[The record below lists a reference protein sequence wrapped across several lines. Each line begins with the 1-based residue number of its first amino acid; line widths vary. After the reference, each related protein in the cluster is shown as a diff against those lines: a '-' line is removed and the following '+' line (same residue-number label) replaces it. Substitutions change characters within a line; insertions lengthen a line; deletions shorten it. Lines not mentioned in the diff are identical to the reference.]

1 MMKALIL
8 GAGLTLAIAAPALAQ
23 SYTAGEGSGNLV
35 NAPLAEKT
43 DGAYGFGGGIAP
55 ARGDASSASQRAQ
68 GGNNGSSAFAFSPEG
83 AGAPKHGQVKQ
94 HHSQNQ

>member
-1 MMKALIL
+1 MKKALIL
-8 GAGLTLAIAAPALAQ
+8 GAGLALAVAAPALAQ

-55 ARGDASSASQRAQ
+55 APGNAASASQRAQ
-68 GGNNGSSAFAFSPEG
+68 GSNNGSSAFAFSPEG
-83 AGAPKHGQVKQ
+83 AGTTSHDAKQ
-94 HHSQNQ
+94 RPQNR

>member
-55 ARGDASSASQRAQ
+55 ARGNASSASQRAQ
-68 GGNNGSSAFAFSPEG
+68 GSNNGSSAFAFSPEG
-83 AGAPKHGQVKQ
+83 AGAPRHVKQ
-94 HHSQNQ
+94 HHPRNQ